1 MAASFTR
8 TIDGL
13 LRVSATAAA
22 ETEKWRELRRP
33 VSHRRPGMLQVAPAV
48 PRTDPTNNERDV
60 PTSAAAAATSTC
72 STRTH
77 GFAVLLRT
85 GTAGYSYIQN
95 ESGHRSR
102 KKSRLDFF

>member
-48 PRTDPTNNERDV
+48 PRTDPTNNERDM
-60 PTSAAAAATSTC
+60 PTSVAAAATTTG

-77 GFAVLLRT
+77 NFAALLLVRT

-95 ESGHRSR
+95 ESGHRSL
-102 KKSRLDFF
+102 KICV